1 MMSTALEFSL
11 WIGVFTLV
19 PLCALAAA
27 LRESVAVPSVEVFD
41 QQFGKVG
48 LPQKAAIP
56 VGRLRS
62 STLADRALSDLRASH
77 PVIEPA

>member
-1 MMSTALEFSL
+1 MSTALEFSV

-19 PLCALAAA
+19 PLCALVAA
-27 LRESVAVPSVEVFD
+27 LREPRAVPSVDVFD
-41 QQFGKVG
+41 QQFGKVS
-48 LPQKAAIP
+48 LAHKAAIP

-62 STLADRALSDLRASH
+62 AALADRALSDLRASH